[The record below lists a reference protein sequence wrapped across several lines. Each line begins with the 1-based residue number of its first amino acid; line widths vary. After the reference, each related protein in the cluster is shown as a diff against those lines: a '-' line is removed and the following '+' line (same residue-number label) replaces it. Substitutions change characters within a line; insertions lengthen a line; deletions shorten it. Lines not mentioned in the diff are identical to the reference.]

1 MASQKSHITRE
12 LYEDIKLNN
21 IIIIFL
27 RHQDF
32 FKGHGDELSQKFHFI
47 SPYLYCFNAAKLS

>member
-1 MASQKSHITRE
+1 MAGQKSHITRE

-21 IIIIFL
+21 IIIIFE

-32 FKGHGDELSQKFHFI
+32 FKGHGDELSQNFHFI